1 MSIEWSNEFNM
12 FKPPTVKISDWL
24 GRVFTHTRGHQLVSK
39 EQLVVCGC
47 SPLPLTVCCHP
58 GPTYTHHLT
67 MAEGAHNITQ
77 LILILNRT
85 EENVKTL
92 AVESD
97 KFFLIVMSIIIFFM
111 QCGFAFLEAGSVR
124 YYMNVFH

>member
-1 MSIEWSNEFNM
+1 MAAPHS
-12 FKPPTVKISDWL
+12 L
-24 GRVFTHTRGHQLVSK
+24 LQC
-39 EQLVVCGC
+39 VVILDQH
-47 SPLPLTVCCHP
+47 S
-58 GPTYTHHLT
+58 THHLT